1 MMRITHR
8 AGARTSG
15 FRGTRWRNASLSAI
29 LEVDFERFLFSVDS
43 SIRSGEAMMTRILK
57 GLGCWS
63 IGIILIGFG
72 ALRAAEPTAGW
83 KAGVA
88 RVDTTPTAPVRM
100 AGYASRTSPSQG
112 VAHPLVAKALALSDA
127 QGHKVVIVT
136 CDIISFRRPFTMRVC
151 DRVKAKHAIPR
162 EDIVL
167 FASHNHAGPAPAEPP
182 DPARSDRS
190 GREGFENN
198 VTYTREL
205 ENKIISAIDEAL
217 GKMEPVSVS
226 YGIGRAHFALNR
238 REPTP
243 RGIRLGKNPA
253 GPVDEGV
260 PIIRVSKA
268 DGKPLAIVFGYACHN
283 TTLRPD
289 MMKIAADFA
298 GYAQGRIEADFP
310 GAVALF
316 VTGCAGDAD
325 PHPFGTLDMAKDHG
339 EELAA
344 AVKFVLDHPN
354 WLKTLS
360 GSIRTAFIETTIRFG
375 GPTDRGSYE
384 RLLKDPNQGRR
395 RHAQRM
401 VEAIDQG
408 RPIRSEYPYYAEQAI
423 ALGDGL
429 TILALSGEVVVDY
442 AIRLQKKLGGEAK
455 TLWVAA
461 YANDVVGYIPSVRV
475 LKEGGYE
482 AGEAFYGSTWPAPLA
497 DDIESIVVKTAHQV
511 VDKVRDRSN

>member
-1 MMRITHR
+1 MT
-8 AGARTSG
+8 GNVKRTSCCIA
-15 FRGTRWRNASLSAI
+15 GT
-29 LEVDFERFLFSVDS
+29 
-43 SIRSGEAMMTRILK
+43 
-57 GLGCWS
+57 
-63 IGIILIGFG
+63 ILIGLG
-72 ALRAAEPTAGW
+72 SLGAAEPSAGW

-127 QGHKVVIVT
+127 QGNKVVVVT
-136 CDIISFRRPFTMRVC
+136 CDIISFRRPFTTRVC
-151 DRVKAKHAIPR
+151 DRVKAEHGIPR
-162 EDIVL
+162 ENIVL

-182 DPARSDRS
+182 DSARSDRPA
-190 GREGFENN
+190 REGFENN
-198 VTYTREL
+198 VAYTKDL
-205 ENKIISAIDEAL
+205 EDKIVAAIGEAL
-217 GKMEPVSVS
+217 GKLEPVSLS

-238 REPTP
+238 REPTS

-253 GPVDEGV
+253 GPVDESV
-260 PIIRVSKA
+260 PILSVQKA
-268 DGKPLAIVFGYACHN
+268 DGKPMAIVFGYACHN

-289 MMKIAADFA
+289 MMKIAADYA
-298 GYAQGRIEADFP
+298 GYAQDRIEADFP

-325 PHPFGTLDMAKDHG
+325 PHPFGTLAMAKDHG

-344 AVKFVLDHPN
+344 AVKFVLDHPT
-354 WLKTLS
+354 WLKPLTGAL
-360 GSIRTAFIETTIRFG
+360 RTAFTEATIHFG

-384 RLLKDPNQGRR
+384 KLLNDPNQGRK

-423 ALGDGL
+423 AVGDGL

-442 AIRLQKKLGGEAK
+442 AIRLQKELGGEGK
-455 TLWVAA
+455 MLWVAA

-497 DDIESIVVKTAHQV
+497 DDIEAIVVKAAHQV
-511 VDKVRDRSN
+511 VEAVRAGSN